1 MRLGDPRRDGAD
13 PRRADELDADA
24 RLLIDLLEVVD
35 ELRQILDRIDVVVRR
50 RRDQH
55 HAGRRM
61 AQAGDEFG
69 DLEARKL
76 AAFAGLGALRD
87 LDLYLVAGAEIRSGE
102 RRVGKESVRKC
113 RSGWSPYY

>member
-24 RLLIDLLEVVD
+24 RLRIDLLEVVD
-35 ELRQILDRIDVVVRR
+35 ELREILDRIDVVMWR

-55 HAGRRM
+55 HARRRM

-76 AAFAGLGALRD
+76 AALA
-87 LDLYLVAGAEIRSGE
+87 RSE
-102 RRVGKESVRKC
+102 EHTSELQSLMRNSYAVFC
-113 RSGWSPYY
+113 